1 MLRAFVRPMYVLVLL
16 AALASPAAAEQAW
29 VKDEVRL
36 NLRTGAGSE
45 FRIIGAVTTGDSLEV
60 LANEDSWTRVR
71 AGTLEG
77 WIPAGFLQAEPP
89 AKIAL
94 ERIQTEAE
102 ELRQR
107 VKALT
112 TETESL
118 RAENA
123 SLHTGESERT
133 AEIDRLTREN
143 MELSAGERWPEW
155 ITGASILSVG
165 GLIGIL
171 VHAMSSR
178 RTARRI
184 RL

>member
-1 MLRAFVRPMYVLVLL
+1 MIRAFVRTLRVLALL
-16 AALASPAAAEQAW
+16 AALASPAAAEQSW

-36 NLRTGAGSE
+36 NLRTGAGSD
-45 FRIIGAVTTGDSLEV
+45 FRILGAVATGDTVEV
-60 LANEDSWTRVR
+60 LTREESWTRVR
-71 AGTLEG
+71 AGELEG
-77 WIPAGFLQAEPP
+77 WIPAGFLQDQPP

-94 ERIQTEAE
+94 ERIQQEVAGLREKITAMTSEIETLRTENTV
-102 ELRQR
+102 LRG
-107 VKALT
+107 
-112 TETESL
+112 
-118 RAENA
+118 
-123 SLHTGESERT
+123 GESERA
-133 AEIDRLTREN
+133 AELERLTREN
-143 MELSAGERWPEW
+143 LQLRSGERWPEW